1 MPLRSSMKRVGYD
14 QTIIPTSPQLMSG
27 LTKLLCGVL
36 AIGSLGIGPTAGLAA
51 EDDALVSAAR
61 AEKRGIVYSI
71 VDPALMQ
78 TLIKGFRD
86 KYGVDIEVT
95 RLTTGTLGQ
104 RLTAEAD
111 SGTTVADIVIG
122 TDKLFVQAMTAKGY
136 YAPIEQVSGAASFP
150 AAAKTQTSVIVGRV
164 PYSMIWNTNEVGEP
178 PTSWQRLIDPKWKGR
193 VMTIDPRVTGVS
205 PTLWYALM
213 RKTYGDQFLKA
224 LGQNVTFS
232 SSAVPGMQQVAAGAQ
247 AIYAPAVHQI
257 TIGLK
262 EKGAPV
268 DEAFLDPTVASDN
281 LLSVISKAP
290 HPSVARLFAGYC
302 LSVEGQALLNKDGF
316 SMLPKVP
323 GTRPMPQI
331 IEIDP
336 AGVDQPGILRLL
348 GLL

>member
-1 MPLRSSMKRVGYD
+1 MEKFVVTRGV
-14 QTIIPTSPQLMSG
+14 IPTHRGFLIG
-27 LTKLLCGVL
+27 TAKLVLVML
-36 AIGSLGIGPTAGLAA
+36 AIGSLGFASTAGLAA
-51 EDDALVSAAR
+51 EDDSLVSAAK
-61 AEKRGIVYSI
+61 AEKRGTVYSI

-78 TLIKGFRD
+78 RLIKGFRD
-86 KYGVDIEVT
+86 KYGVDIEVA

-111 SGTTVADIVIG
+111 SGTITADIVIG
-122 TDKLFVQAMTAKGY
+122 TDKLFVQAMTTKGY
-136 YAPIEQVSGAASFP
+136 YAPIEQVPGAASFP

-164 PYSMIWNTNEVGEP
+164 PYSIIWNTNEVREA
-178 PTSWQRLIDPKWKGR
+178 PTSWQSLIDPKWKGR
-193 VMTIDPRVTGVS
+193 VMAIDPRVTGVS

-213 RKTYGDQFLKA
+213 RKTYGAEFLETFGK
-224 LGQNVTFS
+224 NVTFS

-262 EKGAPV
+262 EKGAPI
-268 DEAFLDPTVASDN
+268 DEVFFGPTISSDN
-281 LLSVISKAP
+281 VLSVISKAP

-316 SMLPKVP
+316 SMLPNVP
-323 GTRPMPQI
+323 GTRPMPRI
-331 IEIDP
+331 IDIDP
-336 AGVDQPGILRLL
+336 TDADQPAILGLL